1 MKETYKVLV
10 TYGYLDDKTGIS
22 HIVHVSEPDASVDST
37 AVVASLAQQLDTY
50 PDNKDF
56 SWDVATCV
64 LPEALV
70 NRIRAD
76 AVRDYRAGLY

>member
-56 SWDVATCV
+56 SWDAMPPSPTATMAASTS
-64 LPEALV
+64 LASQ
-70 NRIRAD
+70 I
-76 AVRDYRAGLY
+76 AVSESS